1 MNQYNTHPNTV
12 AAKDRPDYEGI
23 ETDTAFGGDMSRH
36 SYFGLSTTCG
46 IIYYM
51 IGVFIF
57 FAWYQGTV
65 NLMYEGNVFAFEDF
79 SVLAKAFFIG
89 YIPILLLFIGNTFI
103 VFRLKMPLTV
113 PKKIAVDLL
122 LSQLVATM
130 VNILFVCISLL
141 LGKSPTVN
149 WLMTLILNFFALC
162 INEIVFFVMNY
173 ERQMRVST
181 ALEYSVLRSQVNP
194 HFIFNSLNILHS
206 LIYLDRDKSGEFT
219 LSLSSMYRY
228 IMSRRES
235 RLVSLTEEM
244 EFLDSYVA
252 VLDIVYYDR
261 LKVEIHGRENIT
273 GQNVVPFTLQ
283 LLMENATKHNV
294 LRKDN
299 PLRVSVNIMPDH
311 LMVSNIKRTKSE
323 DAKTDSS
330 SGVGLKY
337 LRELYRYEGKDC
349 IVEDGDKE
357 FKVTIQLIT
366 K

>member
-1 MNQYNTHPNTV
+1 MNQSNTNPIIGAV
-12 AAKDRPDYEGI
+12 KGRPDYEGI
-23 ETDTAFGGDMSRH
+23 ETDSVFGGDMSRH
-36 SYFGLSTTCG
+36 SYFGLSTTRG
-46 IIYYM
+46 IVYYM

-89 YIPILLLFIGNTFI
+89 YIPILLLFIGNTYI
-103 VFRLKMPLTV
+103 VFKLKMPLTV
-113 PKKIAVDLL
+113 PKKIAVDLV
-122 LSQLVATM
+122 LSQLVATG
-130 VNILFVCISLL
+130 VNLLFVCIALL

-206 LIYLDRDKSGEFT
+206 LVYLDRDKSGEFI
-219 LSLSSMYRY
+219 LSLSGMYRY

-235 RLVSLTEEM
+235 RIVTLAEEM
-244 EFLDSYVA
+244 EFLDSYVE
-252 VLDIVYYDR
+252 VLNIVYYDR
-261 LKVEIHGRENIT
+261 LKVEILGRENIT
-273 GQNVVPFTLQ
+273 DQKVVPFTLQ

-294 LRKDN
+294 LRKDD
-299 PLRVSVNIMPDH
+299 PLRVTIDIKPDH
-311 LMVSNIKRTKSE
+311 LTVTNIKKVKSD
-323 DAKTDSS
+323 DAKTDPS
-330 SGVGLKY
+330 SGVGLRY
-337 LRELYRYEGKDC
+337 LRELYRYAGKDC
-349 IVEDGDKE
+349 VVEDGDKE
-357 FKVTIQLIT
+357 FKVNIQLI